1 MLICAF
7 HIPIKNKYYLHMK
20 EPKKCIIVDDEPAAH
35 YVLANYIKQNP
46 QLELVSQCY
55 NGIEAMDY
63 LRENKVD
70 LMFLDINMPEITGM
84 ELLKIIPT
92 HPKTILTTAYSEF
105 ALESYDYSVID
116 YLLKPIYFP
125 RFLKAVERFFTTENI
140 KIKTEEEVLLVNV
153 KVDGYFMDI
162 ELNQL
167 LFAQSFGNYVKLHT
181 LKRTYLASITTT
193 ELEKCLPEKNF
204 MRIHK
209 SYIVALDKIEATEK
223 DFLIIKKERLPIG
236 ITYKRELSDRL
247 KTQIIL

>member
-1 MLICAF
+1 
-7 HIPIKNKYYLHMK
+7 MK

-46 QLELVSQCY
+46 QLELVFQGY

-63 LRENKVD
+63 LRENPVD
-70 LMFLDINMPEITGM
+70 LMFLDINMPEISGM

-92 HPKTILTTAYSEF
+92 HPKTILTTAYSEY
-105 ALESYDYSVID
+105 ALESYDYGVID

-125 RFLKAVERFFTTENI
+125 RFLKAVDRFFATETV
-140 KIKTEEEVLLVNV
+140 KAKTEEAIVNSISV

-162 ELNQL
+162 ELDQL

-181 LKRTYLASITTT
+181 IKRTYLASITTS

-209 SYIVALDKIEATEK
+209 SYIVALDKIDTTEK
-223 DFLIIKKERLPIG
+223 DFVIIKNEKLPIG

-247 KTQIIL
+247 KK

>member
-1 MLICAF
+1 
-7 HIPIKNKYYLHMK
+7 MK
-20 EPKKCIIVDDEPAAH
+20 ETKKCIIVDDEPAAH

-46 QLELVSQCY
+46 QLELVFQGY
-55 NGIEAMDY
+55 NGVEAMDY

-70 LMFLDINMPEITGM
+70 LMFLDINMPEISGM

-105 ALESYDYSVID
+105 ALESYDYGVID

-125 RFLKAVERFFTTENI
+125 RFLKAIDRFFATENV
-140 KIKTEEEVLLVNV
+140 KIREEEVINSVTV

-162 ELNQL
+162 ELDQL
-167 LFAQSFGNYVKLHT
+167 LFAQSFGNYVKLYT

-193 ELEKCLPEKNF
+193 ELEKCLPEKGF

-209 SYIVALDKIEATEK
+209 SYIVALDKIEESEK
-223 DFLIIKKERLPIG
+223 DFVVIKNEKLPVG
-236 ITYKRELSDRL
+236 ITYRRELTDRL
-247 KTQIIL
+247 KNKDNI

>member
-1 MLICAF
+1 
-7 HIPIKNKYYLHMK
+7 MK
-20 EPKKCIIVDDEPAAH
+20 ELKKCIIVDDEPAAH
-35 YVLANYIKQNP
+35 YVLANYIRQNP
-46 QLELVSQCY
+46 QLELVFQGY

-84 ELLKIIPT
+84 ELLKILPT

-105 ALESYDYSVID
+105 ALESYDYGVID

-125 RFLKAVERFFTTENI
+125 RFLKAVDRFFSTETPA
-140 KIKTEEEVLLVNV
+140 KTEEEVINSVSV
-153 KVDGYFMDI
+153 KVDGYSIDI
-162 ELNQL
+162 ELDQL

-181 LKRTYLASITTT
+181 IKKTYLASITTS
-193 ELEKCLPEKNF
+193 EFEKCLPEKSF

-209 SYIVALDKIEATEK
+209 SYIVALDKIDDTEK
-223 DFLIIKKERLPIG
+223 DFVIIKNEKIPIG

-247 KTQIIL
+247 RIK

>member
-1 MLICAF
+1 
-7 HIPIKNKYYLHMK
+7 MK

-46 QLELVSQCY
+46 QLELVFQGY

-70 LMFLDINMPEITGM
+70 LMFLDINMPEISGM
-84 ELLKIIPT
+84 ELLKILPA

-105 ALESYDYSVID
+105 ALESYDYGVID

-125 RFLKAVERFFTTENI
+125 RFLKAVERFFSTEI
-140 KIKTEEEVLLVNV
+140 AKTEPEETPASFVSV
-153 KVDGYFMDI
+153 KVDGYFIDI
-162 ELNQL
+162 ELDQL
-167 LFAQSFGNYVKLHT
+167 LYAQSFGNYVKLHT

-204 MRIHK
+204 IRIHK
-209 SYIVALDKIEATEK
+209 SYIVALDKIEETEK
-223 DFLIIKKERLPIG
+223 DFVLIKKEKLPIG
-236 ITYKRELSDRL
+236 ITYRRELTDRL
-247 KTQIIL
+247 KMK

>member
-1 MLICAF
+1 MR
-7 HIPIKNKYYLHMK
+7 
-20 EPKKCIIVDDEPAAH
+20 ESKKCIIVDDEPAAH

-46 QLELVSQCY
+46 QLELVFQGF

-63 LRENKVD
+63 LREHPVD
-70 LMFLDINMPEITGM
+70 LMFLDINMPEISGM

-92 HPKTILTTAYSEF
+92 HPSTILTTAYSEY
-105 ALESYDYSVID
+105 ALESYDYGVID

-125 RFLKAVERFFTTENI
+125 RFLKAIDRFFATENG
-140 KIKTEEEVLLVNV
+140 KAKTEEAVINSVTV
-153 KVDGYFMDI
+153 KVDGYFIEI
-162 ELNQL
+162 ELDQL

-181 LKRTYLASITTT
+181 IKRTYLASITTS

-209 SYIVALDKIEATEK
+209 SYIVALDKIEATDK
-223 DFLIIKKERLPIG
+223 DFVVIKNEKLPIG

-247 KTQIIL
+247 KK

>member
-1 MLICAF
+1 
-7 HIPIKNKYYLHMK
+7 MK

-46 QLELVSQCY
+46 QLELVFQGY

-84 ELLKIIPT
+84 ELLKIIPN

-105 ALESYDYSVID
+105 ALESYDFGVID

-125 RFLKAVERFFTTENI
+125 RFLKAIDRFFASENTI
-140 KIKTEEEVLLVNV
+140 KAEEDTINSVSV
-153 KVDGYFMDI
+153 KVDGYFIDI
-162 ELNQL
+162 ELDQL
-167 LFAQSFGNYVKLHT
+167 LFAQSFGNYVKLYT
-181 LKRTYLASITTT
+181 IKKTYLASITTS
-193 ELEKCLPEKNF
+193 EFEKCLPEKNF

-209 SYIVALDKIEATEK
+209 SYIVALDKIDNTEK
-223 DFLIIKKERLPIG
+223 DFVIIKNERLPIG
-236 ITYKRELSDRL
+236 ITYRRELIDRL
-247 KTQIIL
+247 KNKAI